1 MTTNDKN
8 EIPGLIPDQEV
19 GSKMDIIESVHFPLE
34 EEAIAF
40 YEIAKK
46 RLLDVNNWA
55 TFSKVQ
61 LSTFS
66 LIDPD
71 ENILNRVAKEGDY
84 LRIDIPGPG
93 TGVGKGYDWVYIE
106 KIEEGSHDE
115 EEYTVM
121 RVRPSSRPKGSEG
134 DVAHFLKDSATS
146 TFVVKRTGNIV
157 FAEEHGRNEVPNTET
172 DHSLDNLRNTIV
184 GWSAAIG
191 MSYPQWKSLVK
202 GLVSTD

>member
-1 MTTNDKN
+1 MTTNHKN

-19 GSKMDIIESVHFPLE
+19 GSQMDIIESVHFPLE
-34 EEAIAF
+34 QEAIAF

-55 TFSKVQ
+55 TFSAIK

-66 LIDPD
+66 LIDQE
-71 ENILNRVAKEGDY
+71 ENILNRTAKEGDY

-93 TGVGKGYDWVYIE
+93 PGVGNGYDWVYIE
-106 KIEEGSHDE
+106 RIEETSSDNEDHIA
-115 EEYTVM
+115 M
-121 RVRPSSRPKGSEG
+121 RVRPTNRPKGAAE

-172 DHSLDNLRNTIV
+172 DHALDNLRNTIV

-202 GLVSTD
+202 GLVSTN